1 MNTILRMRVSGVALL
16 ALLLGGCAT
25 TPRWDERFG
34 ETVRGTLATQVA
46 NPAAAANANPVNG
59 IDGRAARATHE
70 RYERSFKD
78 RSGEAS
84 AATSMLGNQ

>member
-25 TPRWDERFG
+25 TPRWDEGFG

-46 NPAAAANANPVNG
+46 NPAAAANADPVTG
-59 IDGRAARATHE
+59 LDGRAARAAHE
-70 RYERSFKD
+70 RYERSFKE
-78 RSGEAS
+78 RSS
-84 AATSMLGNQ
+84 DTAAKSMLGNQ